1 MQFSLKLVKITAYAG
16 PRKQNV
22 LHYKTS
28 SGHRQPKLTF
38 RAVGRYKLVLRN
50 TRPLRIL

>member
-1 MQFSLKLVKITAYAG
+1 MVSERAAERLADLAIKMAD
-16 PRKQNV
+16 QNICQAE
-22 LHYKTS
+22 
-28 SGHRQPKLTF
+28 HRQPKLTF